1 MLVEGCKHEI
11 EITVPVD
18 EITRETDRVVA
29 NIQQKVRLPGFRPG
43 KAPASLIRT
52 KFAHQV
58 REDVIENLLPKYFD
72 KRVKE
77 EELQVVGR
85 PNVKD
90 VNFKEGEPLKFKAE
104 FEVAPSIELG
114 EYRGVTVHYAEPEV
128 TDADIDKRLDDIR
141 EQKAQHVNVEP
152 RPAAD
157 GDYAVVSLDSLA
169 GVEEPIHQDEMV
181 LHVGD
186 KDTLPGFSDAL
197 RGMSPEEEKEFEVT
211 YPEDYGQERLAG
223 KTVKFR
229 MKLKVIRTK
238 ELPELNDE
246 FAQDLGDYPALSDL
260 REAIRKAIFH
270 EREFAAQQ
278 KAKDELLDKLIETH
292 DFPVPETYIERQIE
306 AQLTNQ
312 FKELADRGVD
322 PAKLKIDWA
331 KLKEH
336 QRPKA
341 LHDVKGSLLIDKVAE
356 RETIHA
362 TNEEVDH
369 EVQRIAKQ
377 EREPVAAMRK
387 KLDKDGLLGRIAYRI
402 RGEKTLNFLFEH
414 ARKDSSGTSRG
425 HGSNGTGGTVG
436 RVSRFSFLVGN
447 ARSILTRN
455 EKRETGINPSPHNP
469 PSLRRKPVRPLHQM
483 KLHVVGMPPQPIGKL
498 LHRFNR
504 IKLILIPGNMQHGC
518 LHRLILILLPI
529 PRHAAANPDDPRYF
543 SRMRAGKPVIQ
554 PHRL

>member
-1 MLVEGCKHEI
+1 MLLEGCKHEI

-58 REDVIENLLPKYFD
+58 REDVLENLLPKYFD

-114 EYRGVTVHYAEPEV
+114 EYRGVAVHYAEPEV
-128 TDADIDKRLDDIR
+128 TDADIDKRLDEIR
-141 EQKAQHVNVEP
+141 EQKAQFVNVEP

-157 GDYAVVSLDSLA
+157 GDYAAVSLDSVA
-169 GVEEPIHQDEMV
+169 GVNEPIHQDEMV

-186 KDTLPGFSDAL
+186 QDSLPGFSEAL
-197 RGMSPEEEKEFEVT
+197 RGMTPDEEKEFEVT
-211 YPEDYGQERLAG
+211 YPEDYGQEKLAG
-223 KTVKFR
+223 KTIQFR

-306 AQLTNQ
+306 AQLTQQ
-312 FKELADRGVD
+312 FKDLADRGVD

-356 RETIHA
+356 REAIHA

-377 EREPVAAMRK
+377 EREPVAATRK
-387 KLDKDGLLGRIAYRI
+387 KLEKEGLLGRIAYRI

-414 ARKDSSGTSRG
+414 SRKEAPAAPD
-425 HGSNGTGGTVG
+425 
-436 RVSRFSFLVGN
+436 
-447 ARSILTRN
+447 
-455 EKRETGINPSPHNP
+455 
-469 PSLRRKPVRPLHQM
+469 
-483 KLHVVGMPPQPIGKL
+483 QPE
-498 LHRFNR
+498 
-504 IKLILIPGNMQHGC
+504 QVQ
-518 LHRLILILLPI
+518 
-529 PRHAAANPDDPRYF
+529 
-543 SRMRAGKPVIQ
+543 S
-554 PHRL
+554 

>member
-43 KAPASLIRT
+43 KAPASLIRS

-72 KRVKE
+72 KKVKE

-104 FEVAPSIELG
+104 FEVAPNIELG

-128 TDADIDKRLDDIR
+128 AEADVDKRLDEIR
-141 EQKAQHVNVEP
+141 EQKAQFINVEP

-157 GDYAVVSLDSLA
+157 GDYAVVSLDSIS
-169 GVEEPIHQDEMV
+169 GVNEPIHQDEMV

-186 KDTLPGFSDAL
+186 AETLPGFSEAL

-211 YPEDYGQERLAG
+211 YPEDYGQERLAA

-246 FAQDLGDYPALSDL
+246 FAQDLGDYPTLADL

-278 KAKDELLDKLIETH
+278 KAKDELLDQLIEAH
-292 DFPVPETYIERQIE
+292 DFPVPETYIQRQIE
-306 AQLTNQ
+306 AQLSQQ
-312 FKELADRGVD
+312 FKDLADRGVD
-322 PAKLKIDWA
+322 PAKLKIDWG
-331 KLKEH
+331 KLKES

-414 ARKDSSGTSRG
+414 AKKE
-425 HGSNGTGGTVG
+425 VP
-436 RVSRFSFLVGN
+436 
-447 ARSILTRN
+447 
-455 EKRETGINPSPHNP
+455 EP
-469 PSLRRKPVRPLHQM
+469 PKEDL
-483 KLHVVGMPPQPIGKL
+483 
-498 LHRFNR
+498 
-504 IKLILIPGNMQHGC
+504 
-518 LHRLILILLPI
+518 
-529 PRHAAANPDDPRYF
+529 AANERE
-543 SRMRAGKPVIQ
+543 
-554 PHRL
+554 

>member
-1 MLVEGCKHEI
+1 MLLEGCKHEI

-43 KAPASLIRT
+43 KAPASLIRS

-58 REDVIENLLPKYFD
+58 REDVLENLLPKYFD

-104 FEVAPSIELG
+104 FEVAPNIELG

-141 EQKAQHVNVEP
+141 EQKAQFVNAEP

-157 GDYAVVSLDSLA
+157 GDYAVVSLDSIS
-169 GVEEPIHQDEMV
+169 GVAEPIHQEEMV
-181 LHVGD
+181 LRVGD
-186 KDTLPGFSDAL
+186 KDTLPGFSEGL

-223 KTVKFR
+223 KAVMFR

-238 ELPELNDE
+238 DLPELNDE
-246 FAQDLGDYPALSDL
+246 FAQDLGDYPTLADL

-278 KAKDELLDKLIETH
+278 KAKDELLDKLIEAH

-306 AQLTNQ
+306 AQLSNQ
-312 FKELADRGVD
+312 FKDLADRGVD
-322 PAKLKIDWA
+322 PTKLKIDWG
-331 KLKEH
+331 KLKES

-402 RGEKTLNFLFEH
+402 RGEKTLTFLFEH
-414 ARKDSSGTSRG
+414 ARKE
-425 HGSNGTGGTVG
+425 
-436 RVSRFSFLVGN
+436 
-447 ARSILTRN
+447 AP
-455 EKRETGINPSPHNP
+455 EP
-469 PSLRRKPVRPLHQM
+469 PKEDP
-483 KLHVVGMPPQPIGKL
+483 
-498 LHRFNR
+498 
-504 IKLILIPGNMQHGC
+504 
-518 LHRLILILLPI
+518 
-529 PRHAAANPDDPRYF
+529 AANERE
-543 SRMRAGKPVIQ
+543 
-554 PHRL
+554 